1 MNCVRCGR
9 KIEKCEYYVELED
22 GRIFDEE
29 CFFHY
34 SVDKLGGI
42 IRKRRF
48 FRTGKWYSV
57 GSPML
62 ILFTLSLYNTI

>member
-48 FRTGKWYSV
+48 FRTGK
-57 GSPML
+57 
-62 ILFTLSLYNTI
+62 